1 MDTNNTRSRPCE
13 FLPLL
18 TVTYQHVPQEYRET
32 FSKSHNE
39 MQFSNRQLKLSDRP
53 IKILHS
59 TNRTTRSN
67 RQSQTGVMPQD

>member
-39 MQFSNRQLKLSDRP
+39 MQFSSRQLKL
-53 IKILHS
+53 
-59 TNRTTRSN
+59 
-67 RQSQTGVMPQD
+67 